1 MKFTR
6 KSVISN
12 KNTTEFHLSQIDEE
26 KTAMAALCT
35 ECFDDHHFKLIVS
48 GMPSRLCSECEQDS
62 SPAITAEDIAEI
74 MVPLLQQRLTY
85 GRTIRRFA
93 SDEDDRGWDEPQGE
107 ELDYFLRDILG
118 DHDGFLPDLLE
129 TLSELEPYDHSDPDS
144 GFFDGDRLYEW
155 RTVRPVDMLGQWD
168 TASQQIQN
176 RHRYFSPAAIEL
188 FDSLFG
194 GLDDL
199 CVYRDG
205 EQTVISTLPEG
216 TKVYRARDCSNQSLI
231 EAALR
236 EPMGQ
241 VGPPPAGIAGPGR
254 MNASGVSVLY
264 AAQDLETAV
273 SEIRPAIG
281 STSAVIQLMT
291 TRPLKVLDFH
301 LLEEAFQGISFFD
314 SDYDRLS
321 ERLVFIRRLHDLISR
336 PVHPKHAHEYMIT
349 QAMAEYLAY
358 IHPEKVDGILFKS
371 VQREGGV
378 NVVLFPNAHGETLGD
393 YGQLGIPIEYVIDS
407 LEFMKAKKVQYF
419 LETCFEY
426 SAGAIASDFAE
437 DFEPC

>member
-1 MKFTR
+1 
-6 KSVISN
+6 
-12 KNTTEFHLSQIDEE
+12 
-26 KTAMAALCT
+26 MAALCT
-35 ECFDDHHFKLIVS
+35 DCFDDEHFKMLVA
-48 GMPSRLCSECEQDS
+48 GMRSRLCSECEQDS
-62 SPAITAEDIAEI
+62 SPAITAEDLAEI
-74 MVPLLQQRLTY
+74 IAPMLQERLTY
-85 GRTIRRFA
+85 GRTIRKFA
-93 SDEDDRGWDEPQGE
+93 SEDDDRGWEEPQGE

-118 DHDGFLPDLLE
+118 DQNGFLPDLLE
-129 TLSELEPYDHSDPDS
+129 ALFESEPYDHSDPDG

-155 RTVRPVDMLGQWD
+155 RTVRPLDLLGQWD

-188 FDSLFG
+188 FDGLFG

-205 EQTVISTLPEG
+205 EQPIISTLPEG
-216 TKVYRARDCSNQSLI
+216 TKVYRARDCSDQSLI
-231 EAALR
+231 EAVLR

-241 VGPPPAGIAGPGR
+241 VGPSPAGVAGPGR
-254 MNASGVSVLY
+254 MNADGVSVLY

-301 LLEEAFQGISFFD
+301 LLEEAFQGISFFN
-314 SDYDRLS
+314 SDYDRLL

-358 IHPEKVDGILFKS
+358 IHSENVDGILFKS

-378 NVVLFPNAHGETLGD
+378 NVVLFPKPHGETLDD
-393 YGQLGIPIEYVIDS
+393 YGQFDIPIEYVIDS
-407 LEFMKAKKVQYF
+407 LEFRKAKKVQYF

-426 SAGAIASDFAE
+426 SPGVIASDFDD
-437 DFEPC
+437 DFDPY